1 MFFILA
7 LGTVTLHGQFKL
19 GFRAGATVNT
29 VDESNANFSGVD
41 YSYRHYSGVNFGLF
55 TDLLLTEH
63 SSVEFALEITQRGYR
78 EDASYVSDSLAFN
91 QETEITYFYT
101 RLPLLYKHHFSLKKG
116 RIFAKG
122 GMYLGVGLGGRYL
135 ANPDIYLNRTGIDYI
150 NESYERGVVFAASLH
165 SQALTN
171 AFYGADLYLNR
182 FDYGATF
189 GLGYRYKKLVVDLSY
204 DLGLRNMVPP
214 SAVPIYTNNLRYY
227 NRSIILNV
235 GLYF

>member
-1 MFFILA
+1 MSLP
-7 LGTVTLHGQFKL
+7 GQFEL

-29 VDESNANFSGVD
+29 VNERNADINGVD
-41 YSYRHYSGVNFGLF
+41 YSYQYYSGVNFGFF
-55 TDLLLTEH
+55 TDLQLTK
-63 SSVEFALEITQRGYR
+63 SSALELAVEITQRGYR
-78 EDASYVSDSLAFN
+78 ENANYVSDSLAFN

-101 RLPLLYKHHFSLKKG
+101 RLPFLYKHYIPLQKG

-150 NESYERGVVFAASLH
+150 NEPYERGVVFAASLH
-165 SQALTN
+165 AQALTN
-171 AFYGADLYLNR
+171 AFYGGDLYLNR
-182 FDYGATF
+182 FDYGTTF
-189 GLGYRYKKLVVDLSY
+189 GLGYRYKKLVIDLSY
-204 DLGLRNMVPP
+204 DLGLRNMVPS

-227 NRSIILNV
+227 NRSFILNV